1 MQSSGNGVEAAAA
14 PESPAPGKAP
24 GAAPARDGGAP
35 SLGEDGGEEGTP
47 GVAARAGLRSLVELH
62 QAGQRRIRCVNCHG
76 ALAALAIAHLCESLP
91 AKARP
96 LVAVVAD
103 EAQARA
109 LRKDLQFF
117 LGRGAGVEGDP
128 LGGEP
133 VLGLPDLD
141 ISPWADA
148 SPERSTVLK
157 RMGALF
163 RLSQR
168 DLLSGQVV
176 VASVRALA
184 RRVVPKKALSELV
197 DIIEAEEELDRDQT
211 IKRLARSGYS
221 RAPVC
226 EDPGT
231 YAVRGGVLDV
241 FVPLYRFPVRIEFFG
256 DLVESLRFYD
266 PATQRTLRKTSEIY
280 LHPVRE
286 TILTP
291 GHRLR
296 DRLLEELDYR
306 NEAANQQ
313 RFVDYFAGHPT
324 ISVPEV
330 LHELSTG
337 RVLCTELAYGAKWTD
352 VLEWSQEERNLTAET
367 LYRFAFGGI
376 YRLGVF
382 NGDPHPGNYLFRPG
396 GEVTFLDFGLCKV
409 FTPDEIAEFQRL
421 ITAMVLHQDPVEVR
435 RVWSEAGVLVDD
447 PKLSDELIHEYFSHF
462 FEMVLKDE
470 TMAITSE
477 YASDSLRRFFDLS
490 GPYGEVMKSVTLPS
504 FMVVI
509 QRINLGLYA
518 LFGELRA
525 VANWRRLAEEVWP
538 FVDRD
543 PTTPM
548 GEASRRWEIERGY
561 RSAE

>member
-1 MQSSGNGVEAAAA
+1 MMASGRSERTAELVKLSTVAGANYARKTVGSAFASDER
-14 PESPAPGKAP
+14 KAELQARYELQTAEQVAEVLGNMK
-24 GAAPARDGGAP
+24 GAVMKLGQMASYLDGGLP
-35 SLGEDGGEEGTP
+35 EP
-47 GVAARAGLRSLVELH
+47 VR
-62 QAGQRRIRCVNCHG
+62 Q
-76 ALAALAIAHLCESLP
+76 ALAQMQQDAPPMSYE
-91 AKARP
+91 
-96 LVAVVAD
+96 LVAGVV
-103 EAQARA
+103 RA
-109 LRKDLQFF
+109 
-117 LGRGAGVEGDP
+117 E

-133 VLGLPDLD
+133 DTVFASFEREPMASASIGQVHRAVTHDGRAVAVKVQYPGVDAAIRADLD
-141 ISPWADA
+141 NS
-148 SPERSTVLK
+148 
-157 RMGALF
+157 
-163 RLSQR
+163 
-168 DLLSGQVV
+168 DLLFGAMGMLFSG
-176 VASVRALA
+176 L
-184 RRVVPKKALSELV
+184 
-197 DIIEAEEELDRDQT
+197 
-211 IKRLARSGYS
+211 
-221 RAPVC
+221 
-226 EDPGT
+226 
-231 YAVRGGVLDV
+231 
-241 FVPLYRFPVRIEFFG
+241 
-256 DLVESLRFYD
+256 D
-266 PATQRTLRKTSEIY
+266 PAPLVAE
-280 LHPVRE
+280 
-286 TILTP
+286 
-291 GHRLR
+291 LR

-306 NEAANQQ
+306 NEAENQQ
-313 RFVDYFAGHPT
+313 RFVDYFGGHPT

-470 TMAITSE
+470 TMAVTSE

-538 FVDRD
+538 FVDRC

>member
-1 MQSSGNGVEAAAA
+1 MMASGRSERTAELVKLSTVAGANYARKTVGSAFASDER
-14 PESPAPGKAP
+14 KAELQARYELQTAEQVAEVLGNMK
-24 GAAPARDGGAP
+24 GAVMKLGQMASYLDGGLP
-35 SLGEDGGEEGTP
+35 EP
-47 GVAARAGLRSLVELH
+47 VR
-62 QAGQRRIRCVNCHG
+62 Q
-76 ALAALAIAHLCESLP
+76 ALAQMQQDAPPMSYE
-91 AKARP
+91 
-96 LVAVVAD
+96 LVAGVV
-103 EAQARA
+103 RA
-109 LRKDLQFF
+109 
-117 LGRGAGVEGDP
+117 E

-133 VLGLPDLD
+133 DTVFASFEREPMASASIGQVHRAVTHDGRAVAVKVQYPGVDAAIRADLD
-141 ISPWADA
+141 NS
-148 SPERSTVLK
+148 
-157 RMGALF
+157 
-163 RLSQR
+163 
-168 DLLSGQVV
+168 DLLFGAMGMLFSG
-176 VASVRALA
+176 L
-184 RRVVPKKALSELV
+184 
-197 DIIEAEEELDRDQT
+197 
-211 IKRLARSGYS
+211 
-221 RAPVC
+221 
-226 EDPGT
+226 
-231 YAVRGGVLDV
+231 
-241 FVPLYRFPVRIEFFG
+241 
-256 DLVESLRFYD
+256 D
-266 PATQRTLRKTSEIY
+266 PAPLVAE
-280 LHPVRE
+280 
-286 TILTP
+286 
-291 GHRLR
+291 LR

-306 NEAANQQ
+306 NEAENQQ
-313 RFVDYFAGHPT
+313 RFVDYFGGHPT

-470 TMAITSE
+470 TMAVTSE

-525 VANWRRLAEEVWP
+525 VANWRRLAEEAWP
-538 FVDRD
+538 FVDRC

>member
-1 MQSSGNGVEAAAA
+1 MMASGRSERTAELVKLSTVAGANYARKTVGSAFASDER
-14 PESPAPGKAP
+14 KAELQARYELQTAEQVAEVLGNMK
-24 GAAPARDGGAP
+24 GAVMKLGQMASYLDGGLP
-35 SLGEDGGEEGTP
+35 EP
-47 GVAARAGLRSLVELH
+47 VR
-62 QAGQRRIRCVNCHG
+62 Q
-76 ALAALAIAHLCESLP
+76 ALAQMQQDAPPMSYE
-91 AKARP
+91 
-96 LVAVVAD
+96 LVAGVV
-103 EAQARA
+103 RA
-109 LRKDLQFF
+109 
-117 LGRGAGVEGDP
+117 E

-133 VLGLPDLD
+133 DTVFASFEREPMASASIGQVHRAVTHDGRAVAVKVQYPGVDAAIRADLD
-141 ISPWADA
+141 NS
-148 SPERSTVLK
+148 
-157 RMGALF
+157 
-163 RLSQR
+163 
-168 DLLSGQVV
+168 DLLFGAMGMLFSG
-176 VASVRALA
+176 L
-184 RRVVPKKALSELV
+184 
-197 DIIEAEEELDRDQT
+197 
-211 IKRLARSGYS
+211 
-221 RAPVC
+221 
-226 EDPGT
+226 
-231 YAVRGGVLDV
+231 
-241 FVPLYRFPVRIEFFG
+241 
-256 DLVESLRFYD
+256 D
-266 PATQRTLRKTSEIY
+266 PAPLVAE
-280 LHPVRE
+280 
-286 TILTP
+286 
-291 GHRLR
+291 LR

-538 FVDRD
+538 FVDRY

>member
-1 MQSSGNGVEAAAA
+1 MMASGRSERTAELVKLSTVAGANYARKTVGSAFASDER
-14 PESPAPGKAP
+14 KAELQARYELQTAEQVAEVLGNMK
-24 GAAPARDGGAP
+24 GAVMKLGQMASYLDGGLP
-35 SLGEDGGEEGTP
+35 EP
-47 GVAARAGLRSLVELH
+47 VR
-62 QAGQRRIRCVNCHG
+62 Q
-76 ALAALAIAHLCESLP
+76 ALAQMQQDAPPMSYE
-91 AKARP
+91 
-96 LVAVVAD
+96 LVAGVV
-103 EAQARA
+103 RA
-109 LRKDLQFF
+109 
-117 LGRGAGVEGDP
+117 E

-133 VLGLPDLD
+133 DTVFASFEREPMASASIGQVHRAVTHDGRAVAVKVQYPGVDAAIRADLD
-141 ISPWADA
+141 NS
-148 SPERSTVLK
+148 
-157 RMGALF
+157 
-163 RLSQR
+163 
-168 DLLSGQVV
+168 DLLFGAMGMLFSG
-176 VASVRALA
+176 L
-184 RRVVPKKALSELV
+184 
-197 DIIEAEEELDRDQT
+197 
-211 IKRLARSGYS
+211 
-221 RAPVC
+221 
-226 EDPGT
+226 
-231 YAVRGGVLDV
+231 
-241 FVPLYRFPVRIEFFG
+241 
-256 DLVESLRFYD
+256 D
-266 PATQRTLRKTSEIY
+266 PAPLVAE
-280 LHPVRE
+280 
-286 TILTP
+286 
-291 GHRLR
+291 LR

-306 NEAANQQ
+306 NEAENQQ
-313 RFVDYFAGHPT
+313 RFVDYFGGHPT

-421 ITAMVLHQDPVEVR
+421 IPAMVLHQDPVEVR

-538 FVDRD
+538 FVDRY

>member
-1 MQSSGNGVEAAAA
+1 MMASGRSERTAELVKLSTVAGANYARKTVGSAFASDER
-14 PESPAPGKAP
+14 KAELQARYELQTAEQVAEVLGNMK
-24 GAAPARDGGAP
+24 GAVMKLGQMASYLDGGLP
-35 SLGEDGGEEGTP
+35 EP
-47 GVAARAGLRSLVELH
+47 VR
-62 QAGQRRIRCVNCHG
+62 Q
-76 ALAALAIAHLCESLP
+76 ALAQMQQDAPPMSYE
-91 AKARP
+91 
-96 LVAVVAD
+96 LVAGVV
-103 EAQARA
+103 RA
-109 LRKDLQFF
+109 
-117 LGRGAGVEGDP
+117 E

-133 VLGLPDLD
+133 DTVFASFEREPMASASIGQVHRAVTHDGRAVAVKVQYPGVDAAIRADLD
-141 ISPWADA
+141 NS
-148 SPERSTVLK
+148 
-157 RMGALF
+157 
-163 RLSQR
+163 
-168 DLLSGQVV
+168 DLLFGAMGMLFSG
-176 VASVRALA
+176 L
-184 RRVVPKKALSELV
+184 
-197 DIIEAEEELDRDQT
+197 
-211 IKRLARSGYS
+211 
-221 RAPVC
+221 
-226 EDPGT
+226 
-231 YAVRGGVLDV
+231 
-241 FVPLYRFPVRIEFFG
+241 
-256 DLVESLRFYD
+256 D
-266 PATQRTLRKTSEIY
+266 PAPLVAE
-280 LHPVRE
+280 
-286 TILTP
+286 
-291 GHRLR
+291 LR

-306 NEAANQQ
+306 NEAENQQ
-313 RFVDYFAGHPT
+313 RFVDYFGGHPT

-470 TMAITSE
+470 TMAVTSE

-490 GPYGEVMKSVTLPS
+490 GPYAEVMKSVTLPS

-538 FVDRD
+538 FVDRY

>member
-1 MQSSGNGVEAAAA
+1 MMASGRSERTAELVKLSTVAGANYARKTVGSAFASDER
-14 PESPAPGKAP
+14 KAELQARYELQTAEQVAEVLGNMK
-24 GAAPARDGGAP
+24 GAVMKLGQMASYLDGGLP
-35 SLGEDGGEEGTP
+35 EP
-47 GVAARAGLRSLVELH
+47 VR
-62 QAGQRRIRCVNCHG
+62 Q
-76 ALAALAIAHLCESLP
+76 ALAQMQQDAPPMSYE
-91 AKARP
+91 
-96 LVAVVAD
+96 LVAGVV
-103 EAQARA
+103 RA
-109 LRKDLQFF
+109 
-117 LGRGAGVEGDP
+117 E

-133 VLGLPDLD
+133 DTVFASFEREPMASASIGQVHRAVTHDGRAVAVKVQYPGVDAAIRADLD
-141 ISPWADA
+141 NS
-148 SPERSTVLK
+148 
-157 RMGALF
+157 
-163 RLSQR
+163 
-168 DLLSGQVV
+168 DLLFGAMGMLFSG
-176 VASVRALA
+176 L
-184 RRVVPKKALSELV
+184 
-197 DIIEAEEELDRDQT
+197 
-211 IKRLARSGYS
+211 
-221 RAPVC
+221 
-226 EDPGT
+226 
-231 YAVRGGVLDV
+231 
-241 FVPLYRFPVRIEFFG
+241 
-256 DLVESLRFYD
+256 D
-266 PATQRTLRKTSEIY
+266 PAPLVAE
-280 LHPVRE
+280 
-286 TILTP
+286 
-291 GHRLR
+291 LR

-306 NEAANQQ
+306 NEAENQQ
-313 RFVDYFAGHPT
+313 RFVDYFGGHPT

-421 ITAMVLHQDPVEVR
+421 ITAMVLRQDPVEVR

-447 PKLSDELIHEYFSHF
+447 PKLSDDLIHEYFSHF

-470 TMAITSE
+470 TMAVTSE

-490 GPYGEVMKSVTLPS
+490 GPYAEVMKSVTLPS

-538 FVDRD
+538 FVDRC

>member
-1 MQSSGNGVEAAAA
+1 MMASGRSERTAELVKLSTVAGANYARKTVGSAFASDER
-14 PESPAPGKAP
+14 KAELQARYELQTAEQVAEVLGNMK
-24 GAAPARDGGAP
+24 GAVMKLGQMASYLDGGLP
-35 SLGEDGGEEGTP
+35 EP
-47 GVAARAGLRSLVELH
+47 VR
-62 QAGQRRIRCVNCHG
+62 Q
-76 ALAALAIAHLCESLP
+76 ALAQMQQDAPPMSYE
-91 AKARP
+91 
-96 LVAVVAD
+96 LVAGVV
-103 EAQARA
+103 RA
-109 LRKDLQFF
+109 
-117 LGRGAGVEGDP
+117 E

-133 VLGLPDLD
+133 DTVFASFEREPMASASIGQVHRAVTHDGRAVAVKVQYPGVDAAIRADLD
-141 ISPWADA
+141 NS
-148 SPERSTVLK
+148 
-157 RMGALF
+157 
-163 RLSQR
+163 
-168 DLLSGQVV
+168 DLLFGAMGMLFSG
-176 VASVRALA
+176 L
-184 RRVVPKKALSELV
+184 
-197 DIIEAEEELDRDQT
+197 
-211 IKRLARSGYS
+211 
-221 RAPVC
+221 
-226 EDPGT
+226 
-231 YAVRGGVLDV
+231 
-241 FVPLYRFPVRIEFFG
+241 
-256 DLVESLRFYD
+256 D
-266 PATQRTLRKTSEIY
+266 PAPLVAE
-280 LHPVRE
+280 
-286 TILTP
+286 
-291 GHRLR
+291 LR

-306 NEAANQQ
+306 NEAENQQ
-313 RFVDYFAGHPT
+313 RFVDYFGGHPT

-435 RVWSEAGVLVDD
+435 RVWSEAGVLVDN

-538 FVDRD
+538 FVDRY

>member
-1 MQSSGNGVEAAAA
+1 MMASGRSERTAELVKLSTVAGANYARKTVGSAFASDER
-14 PESPAPGKAP
+14 KAELQARYELQTAEQVAEVLGNMK
-24 GAAPARDGGAP
+24 GAVMKLGQMASYLDGGLP
-35 SLGEDGGEEGTP
+35 EP
-47 GVAARAGLRSLVELH
+47 VR
-62 QAGQRRIRCVNCHG
+62 Q
-76 ALAALAIAHLCESLP
+76 ALAQMQQDAPPMSYE
-91 AKARP
+91 
-96 LVAVVAD
+96 LVAGVV
-103 EAQARA
+103 RA
-109 LRKDLQFF
+109 
-117 LGRGAGVEGDP
+117 E

-133 VLGLPDLD
+133 DTVFASFEREPMASASIGQVHRAVTHDGRAVAVKVQYPGVDAAIRADLD
-141 ISPWADA
+141 NS
-148 SPERSTVLK
+148 
-157 RMGALF
+157 
-163 RLSQR
+163 
-168 DLLSGQVV
+168 DLLLGAMGMLFSG
-176 VASVRALA
+176 L
-184 RRVVPKKALSELV
+184 
-197 DIIEAEEELDRDQT
+197 
-211 IKRLARSGYS
+211 
-221 RAPVC
+221 
-226 EDPGT
+226 
-231 YAVRGGVLDV
+231 
-241 FVPLYRFPVRIEFFG
+241 
-256 DLVESLRFYD
+256 D
-266 PATQRTLRKTSEIY
+266 PAHLVAE
-280 LHPVRE
+280 
-286 TILTP
+286 
-291 GHRLR
+291 LR

-538 FVDRD
+538 FVDRC

>member
-1 MQSSGNGVEAAAA
+1 MMASGRSERTAELVKLSTVAGANYARKTVGSAFASDER
-14 PESPAPGKAP
+14 KAELQARYELQTAEQVAEVLGNMK
-24 GAAPARDGGAP
+24 GAVMKLGQMASYLDGGLP
-35 SLGEDGGEEGTP
+35 EP
-47 GVAARAGLRSLVELH
+47 VR
-62 QAGQRRIRCVNCHG
+62 Q
-76 ALAALAIAHLCESLP
+76 ALAQMQQDAPPMSYE
-91 AKARP
+91 
-96 LVAVVAD
+96 LVAGVV
-103 EAQARA
+103 RA
-109 LRKDLQFF
+109 
-117 LGRGAGVEGDP
+117 E

-133 VLGLPDLD
+133 DTVFASFEREPMASASIGQVHRAVTHDGRAVAVKVQYPGVDAAIRADLD
-141 ISPWADA
+141 NS
-148 SPERSTVLK
+148 
-157 RMGALF
+157 
-163 RLSQR
+163 
-168 DLLSGQVV
+168 DLLFGAMGMLFSG
-176 VASVRALA
+176 L
-184 RRVVPKKALSELV
+184 
-197 DIIEAEEELDRDQT
+197 
-211 IKRLARSGYS
+211 
-221 RAPVC
+221 
-226 EDPGT
+226 
-231 YAVRGGVLDV
+231 
-241 FVPLYRFPVRIEFFG
+241 
-256 DLVESLRFYD
+256 D
-266 PATQRTLRKTSEIY
+266 PAPLVAE
-280 LHPVRE
+280 
-286 TILTP
+286 
-291 GHRLR
+291 LR

-306 NEAANQQ
+306 NEAENQQ
-313 RFVDYFAGHPT
+313 RFVDYFGGHPT

>member
-1 MQSSGNGVEAAAA
+1 MMASGRSERTAELVKLSTVAGANYARKTVGSAFASDER
-14 PESPAPGKAP
+14 KAELQARYELQTAEQVAEVLGNMK
-24 GAAPARDGGAP
+24 GAVMKLGQMASYLDGGLP
-35 SLGEDGGEEGTP
+35 EP
-47 GVAARAGLRSLVELH
+47 VR
-62 QAGQRRIRCVNCHG
+62 Q
-76 ALAALAIAHLCESLP
+76 ALAQMQQDAPPMSYE
-91 AKARP
+91 
-96 LVAVVAD
+96 LVAGVV
-103 EAQARA
+103 RA
-109 LRKDLQFF
+109 
-117 LGRGAGVEGDP
+117 E

-133 VLGLPDLD
+133 DTVFASFEREPMASASIGQVHRAVTHDGRAVAVKVQYPGVDAAIRADLD
-141 ISPWADA
+141 NS
-148 SPERSTVLK
+148 
-157 RMGALF
+157 
-163 RLSQR
+163 
-168 DLLSGQVV
+168 DLLFGAMGMLFSG
-176 VASVRALA
+176 L
-184 RRVVPKKALSELV
+184 
-197 DIIEAEEELDRDQT
+197 
-211 IKRLARSGYS
+211 
-221 RAPVC
+221 
-226 EDPGT
+226 
-231 YAVRGGVLDV
+231 
-241 FVPLYRFPVRIEFFG
+241 
-256 DLVESLRFYD
+256 D
-266 PATQRTLRKTSEIY
+266 PAPLVAE
-280 LHPVRE
+280 
-286 TILTP
+286 
-291 GHRLR
+291 LR

-306 NEAANQQ
+306 NEAENQQ
-313 RFVDYFAGHPT
+313 RFVDYFGGHPT

-538 FVDRD
+538 FVDRC

>member
-1 MQSSGNGVEAAAA
+1 MMASGRSERTAELVKLSTVAGANYARKTVGSAFASDER
-14 PESPAPGKAP
+14 KAELQARYELQTAEQVAEVLGNMK
-24 GAAPARDGGAP
+24 GAVMKLGQMASYLDGGLP
-35 SLGEDGGEEGTP
+35 EP
-47 GVAARAGLRSLVELH
+47 VR
-62 QAGQRRIRCVNCHG
+62 Q
-76 ALAALAIAHLCESLP
+76 ALAQMQQDAPPMSYE
-91 AKARP
+91 
-96 LVAVVAD
+96 LVAGVV
-103 EAQARA
+103 RA
-109 LRKDLQFF
+109 
-117 LGRGAGVEGDP
+117 E

-133 VLGLPDLD
+133 DTVFASFEREPMASASIGQVHRAVTHDGRAVAVKVQYPGVDAAIRADLD
-141 ISPWADA
+141 NS
-148 SPERSTVLK
+148 
-157 RMGALF
+157 
-163 RLSQR
+163 
-168 DLLSGQVV
+168 DLLFGAMGMLFSG
-176 VASVRALA
+176 L
-184 RRVVPKKALSELV
+184 
-197 DIIEAEEELDRDQT
+197 
-211 IKRLARSGYS
+211 
-221 RAPVC
+221 
-226 EDPGT
+226 
-231 YAVRGGVLDV
+231 
-241 FVPLYRFPVRIEFFG
+241 
-256 DLVESLRFYD
+256 D
-266 PATQRTLRKTSEIY
+266 PAPLVAE
-280 LHPVRE
+280 
-286 TILTP
+286 
-291 GHRLR
+291 LR

-306 NEAANQQ
+306 NEAENQQ
-313 RFVDYFAGHPT
+313 RFVDYFGGHPT

-538 FVDRD
+538 FVDRY

>member
-1 MQSSGNGVEAAAA
+1 MMASGRSERTAELVKLSTVAGANYARKTVGSAFASDER
-14 PESPAPGKAP
+14 KAELQARYELQTAEQVAEVLGNMK
-24 GAAPARDGGAP
+24 GAVMKLGQMASYLDGGLP
-35 SLGEDGGEEGTP
+35 EP
-47 GVAARAGLRSLVELH
+47 VR
-62 QAGQRRIRCVNCHG
+62 Q
-76 ALAALAIAHLCESLP
+76 ALAQMQQDAPPMSYE
-91 AKARP
+91 
-96 LVAVVAD
+96 LVAGVV
-103 EAQARA
+103 RA
-109 LRKDLQFF
+109 
-117 LGRGAGVEGDP
+117 E

-133 VLGLPDLD
+133 DTVFASFEREPMASASIGQVHRAVTHDGRAVAVKVQYPGVDAAIRADLD
-141 ISPWADA
+141 NS
-148 SPERSTVLK
+148 
-157 RMGALF
+157 
-163 RLSQR
+163 
-168 DLLSGQVV
+168 DLLFGAMGMLFSG
-176 VASVRALA
+176 L
-184 RRVVPKKALSELV
+184 
-197 DIIEAEEELDRDQT
+197 
-211 IKRLARSGYS
+211 
-221 RAPVC
+221 
-226 EDPGT
+226 
-231 YAVRGGVLDV
+231 
-241 FVPLYRFPVRIEFFG
+241 
-256 DLVESLRFYD
+256 D
-266 PATQRTLRKTSEIY
+266 PAPLVAE
-280 LHPVRE
+280 
-286 TILTP
+286 
-291 GHRLR
+291 LR

-306 NEAANQQ
+306 NEAENQQ
-313 RFVDYFAGHPT
+313 RFVDYFGGHPT

-470 TMAITSE
+470 TMAVTSE

-490 GPYGEVMKSVTLPS
+490 GPYAEVMKSVTLPS

-538 FVDRD
+538 FVDRC

>member
-1 MQSSGNGVEAAAA
+1 MMASGRSERTAELVKLSTVAGANYARKTVGSAFASDER
-14 PESPAPGKAP
+14 KAELQARYELQTAEQVAEVLGNMK
-24 GAAPARDGGAP
+24 GAVMKLGQMASYLDGGLP
-35 SLGEDGGEEGTP
+35 EP
-47 GVAARAGLRSLVELH
+47 VR
-62 QAGQRRIRCVNCHG
+62 Q
-76 ALAALAIAHLCESLP
+76 ALAQMQQDAPPMSYE
-91 AKARP
+91 
-96 LVAVVAD
+96 LVAGVVVA
-103 EAQARA
+103 E
-109 LRKDLQFF
+109 
-117 LGRGAGVEGDP
+117 

-133 VLGLPDLD
+133 DTVFASFEREPMASASIGQVHRAVTHDGRAVAVKVQYPGVDAAIRADLD
-141 ISPWADA
+141 NS
-148 SPERSTVLK
+148 
-157 RMGALF
+157 
-163 RLSQR
+163 
-168 DLLSGQVV
+168 DLLFGAMGMLFSG
-176 VASVRALA
+176 L
-184 RRVVPKKALSELV
+184 
-197 DIIEAEEELDRDQT
+197 
-211 IKRLARSGYS
+211 
-221 RAPVC
+221 
-226 EDPGT
+226 
-231 YAVRGGVLDV
+231 
-241 FVPLYRFPVRIEFFG
+241 
-256 DLVESLRFYD
+256 D
-266 PATQRTLRKTSEIY
+266 PAPLVAE
-280 LHPVRE
+280 
-286 TILTP
+286 
-291 GHRLR
+291 LR

-306 NEAANQQ
+306 NEAENQQ
-313 RFVDYFAGHPT
+313 RFVDYFGGHPT

-470 TMAITSE
+470 TMAVTSE

-538 FVDRD
+538 FVDRC

>member
-1 MQSSGNGVEAAAA
+1 MMASGRSERTAELVKLSTVAGANYARKTVGSAFASDER
-14 PESPAPGKAP
+14 KAELQARYELQTAEQVAEVLGNMK
-24 GAAPARDGGAP
+24 GAVMKLGQMASYLDGGLP
-35 SLGEDGGEEGTP
+35 EP
-47 GVAARAGLRSLVELH
+47 VR
-62 QAGQRRIRCVNCHG
+62 Q
-76 ALAALAIAHLCESLP
+76 ALAQMQQDAPPMSYE
-91 AKARP
+91 
-96 LVAVVAD
+96 LVAGVV
-103 EAQARA
+103 RA
-109 LRKDLQFF
+109 
-117 LGRGAGVEGDP
+117 E

-133 VLGLPDLD
+133 DTVFASFEREPMASASIGQVHRAVTHDGRAVAVKVQYPGVDAAIRADLD
-141 ISPWADA
+141 NS
-148 SPERSTVLK
+148 
-157 RMGALF
+157 
-163 RLSQR
+163 
-168 DLLSGQVV
+168 DLLFGAMGMLFSG
-176 VASVRALA
+176 L
-184 RRVVPKKALSELV
+184 
-197 DIIEAEEELDRDQT
+197 
-211 IKRLARSGYS
+211 
-221 RAPVC
+221 
-226 EDPGT
+226 
-231 YAVRGGVLDV
+231 
-241 FVPLYRFPVRIEFFG
+241 
-256 DLVESLRFYD
+256 D
-266 PATQRTLRKTSEIY
+266 PAPLVAE
-280 LHPVRE
+280 
-286 TILTP
+286 
-291 GHRLR
+291 LR

-306 NEAANQQ
+306 NEAENQQ
-313 RFVDYFAGHPT
+313 RFVDYFGGHPT

-447 PKLSDELIHEYFSHF
+447 PKLSDDLIHEYFSHF

-470 TMAITSE
+470 TMAVTSE

-490 GPYGEVMKSVTLPS
+490 GPYAEVMKSVTLPS

-538 FVDRD
+538 FVDRY

>member
-1 MQSSGNGVEAAAA
+1 MSRRRRA
-14 PESPAPGKAP
+14 
-24 GAAPARDGGAP
+24 GAASMMASGRSERTAELVKLSTVAGANYARKTVGSAFASDERKAELQARYELQTAEQVAEVLGNMKGAVMKLGQMASYLDGGLP
-35 SLGEDGGEEGTP
+35 EP
-47 GVAARAGLRSLVELH
+47 VR
-62 QAGQRRIRCVNCHG
+62 Q
-76 ALAALAIAHLCESLP
+76 ALAQMQQDAPPMSYE
-91 AKARP
+91 
-96 LVAVVAD
+96 LVAGVV
-103 EAQARA
+103 RA
-109 LRKDLQFF
+109 
-117 LGRGAGVEGDP
+117 E

-133 VLGLPDLD
+133 DTVFASFEREPMASASIGQVHRAVTHDGRAVAVKVQYPGVDAAIRADLD
-141 ISPWADA
+141 NS
-148 SPERSTVLK
+148 
-157 RMGALF
+157 
-163 RLSQR
+163 
-168 DLLSGQVV
+168 DLLFGAMGMLFSG
-176 VASVRALA
+176 L
-184 RRVVPKKALSELV
+184 
-197 DIIEAEEELDRDQT
+197 
-211 IKRLARSGYS
+211 
-221 RAPVC
+221 
-226 EDPGT
+226 
-231 YAVRGGVLDV
+231 
-241 FVPLYRFPVRIEFFG
+241 
-256 DLVESLRFYD
+256 D
-266 PATQRTLRKTSEIY
+266 PAPLVAE
-280 LHPVRE
+280 
-286 TILTP
+286 
-291 GHRLR
+291 LR

>member
-1 MQSSGNGVEAAAA
+1 MMASGRSERTAELVKLSTVAGANYARKTVGSAFASDER
-14 PESPAPGKAP
+14 KAELQARYELQTAEQVAEVLGNMK
-24 GAAPARDGGAP
+24 GAVMKLGQMASYLDGGLP
-35 SLGEDGGEEGTP
+35 EP
-47 GVAARAGLRSLVELH
+47 VR
-62 QAGQRRIRCVNCHG
+62 Q
-76 ALAALAIAHLCESLP
+76 ALAQMQQDAPPMSYE
-91 AKARP
+91 
-96 LVAVVAD
+96 LVAGVV
-103 EAQARA
+103 RA
-109 LRKDLQFF
+109 
-117 LGRGAGVEGDP
+117 E

-133 VLGLPDLD
+133 DTVFASFEREPMASASIGQVHRAVTHDGRAVAVKVQYPGVDAAIRADLD
-141 ISPWADA
+141 NS
-148 SPERSTVLK
+148 
-157 RMGALF
+157 
-163 RLSQR
+163 
-168 DLLSGQVV
+168 DLLFGAMGMLFSG
-176 VASVRALA
+176 L
-184 RRVVPKKALSELV
+184 
-197 DIIEAEEELDRDQT
+197 
-211 IKRLARSGYS
+211 
-221 RAPVC
+221 
-226 EDPGT
+226 
-231 YAVRGGVLDV
+231 
-241 FVPLYRFPVRIEFFG
+241 
-256 DLVESLRFYD
+256 D
-266 PATQRTLRKTSEIY
+266 PAPLVAE
-280 LHPVRE
+280 
-286 TILTP
+286 
-291 GHRLR
+291 LR

-306 NEAANQQ
+306 NEAENQQ
-313 RFVDYFAGHPT
+313 RFVDYFGGHPT

-447 PKLSDELIHEYFSHF
+447 PKLSDDLIHEYFSHF

-490 GPYGEVMKSVTLPS
+490 GPYAEVMKSVTLPS

-538 FVDRD
+538 FVDRY

>member
-1 MQSSGNGVEAAAA
+1 MMASGRSERTAELVKLSTVAGANYARKTVGSAFASDER
-14 PESPAPGKAP
+14 KAELQARYELQTAEQVAEVLGNMK
-24 GAAPARDGGAP
+24 GAVMKLGQMASYLDGGLP
-35 SLGEDGGEEGTP
+35 EP
-47 GVAARAGLRSLVELH
+47 VR
-62 QAGQRRIRCVNCHG
+62 Q
-76 ALAALAIAHLCESLP
+76 ALAQMQQDAPPMSYE
-91 AKARP
+91 
-96 LVAVVAD
+96 LVAGVV
-103 EAQARA
+103 RA
-109 LRKDLQFF
+109 
-117 LGRGAGVEGDP
+117 E

-133 VLGLPDLD
+133 DTVFASFEREPMASASIGQVHRAVTHDGRAVAVKVQYPGVDAAIRADLD
-141 ISPWADA
+141 NS
-148 SPERSTVLK
+148 
-157 RMGALF
+157 
-163 RLSQR
+163 
-168 DLLSGQVV
+168 DLLFGAMGMLFSG
-176 VASVRALA
+176 L
-184 RRVVPKKALSELV
+184 
-197 DIIEAEEELDRDQT
+197 
-211 IKRLARSGYS
+211 
-221 RAPVC
+221 
-226 EDPGT
+226 
-231 YAVRGGVLDV
+231 
-241 FVPLYRFPVRIEFFG
+241 
-256 DLVESLRFYD
+256 D
-266 PATQRTLRKTSEIY
+266 PAPLVAE
-280 LHPVRE
+280 
-286 TILTP
+286 
-291 GHRLR
+291 LR

-306 NEAANQQ
+306 NEAENQQ
-313 RFVDYFAGHPT
+313 RFVDYFGGHPT

-447 PKLSDELIHEYFSHF
+447 PKLSDDLIHEYFSHF

-470 TMAITSE
+470 TMAVTSE

-538 FVDRD
+538 FVDRC

>member
-1 MQSSGNGVEAAAA
+1 MMASGRSERTAELVKLSTVAGANYARKTVGSAFASDER
-14 PESPAPGKAP
+14 KAELQARYELQTAEQVAEVLGNMK
-24 GAAPARDGGAP
+24 GAVMKLGQMASYLDGGLP
-35 SLGEDGGEEGTP
+35 EP
-47 GVAARAGLRSLVELH
+47 VR
-62 QAGQRRIRCVNCHG
+62 Q
-76 ALAALAIAHLCESLP
+76 ALAQMQQDAPPMSYE
-91 AKARP
+91 
-96 LVAVVAD
+96 LVAGVV
-103 EAQARA
+103 RA
-109 LRKDLQFF
+109 
-117 LGRGAGVEGDP
+117 E

-133 VLGLPDLD
+133 DTVFASFEREPMASASIGQVHRAVTHDGRAVAVKVQYPGVDAAIRADLD
-141 ISPWADA
+141 NS
-148 SPERSTVLK
+148 
-157 RMGALF
+157 
-163 RLSQR
+163 
-168 DLLSGQVV
+168 DLLFGAMGMLFSG
-176 VASVRALA
+176 L
-184 RRVVPKKALSELV
+184 
-197 DIIEAEEELDRDQT
+197 
-211 IKRLARSGYS
+211 
-221 RAPVC
+221 
-226 EDPGT
+226 
-231 YAVRGGVLDV
+231 
-241 FVPLYRFPVRIEFFG
+241 
-256 DLVESLRFYD
+256 D
-266 PATQRTLRKTSEIY
+266 PAPLVAE
-280 LHPVRE
+280 
-286 TILTP
+286 
-291 GHRLR
+291 LR

-306 NEAANQQ
+306 NEAENQQ
-313 RFVDYFAGHPT
+313 RFVDYFGGHPT

-447 PKLSDELIHEYFSHF
+447 PKLSDDLIHEYFSHF

-538 FVDRD
+538 FVDRC

>member
-1 MQSSGNGVEAAAA
+1 MMASGRSERTAELVKLSTVAGANYARKTVGSAFASDER
-14 PESPAPGKAP
+14 KAELQARYELQTAEQVAEVLGNMK
-24 GAAPARDGGAP
+24 GAVMKLGQMASYLDGGLP
-35 SLGEDGGEEGTP
+35 EP
-47 GVAARAGLRSLVELH
+47 VR
-62 QAGQRRIRCVNCHG
+62 Q
-76 ALAALAIAHLCESLP
+76 ALAQMQQDAPPMSYE
-91 AKARP
+91 
-96 LVAVVAD
+96 LVAGVV
-103 EAQARA
+103 RA
-109 LRKDLQFF
+109 
-117 LGRGAGVEGDP
+117 E

-133 VLGLPDLD
+133 DTVFASFEREPMASASIGQVHRAVTHDGRAVAVKVQYPGVDAAIRADLD
-141 ISPWADA
+141 NS
-148 SPERSTVLK
+148 
-157 RMGALF
+157 
-163 RLSQR
+163 
-168 DLLSGQVV
+168 DLLFGAMGMLFSG
-176 VASVRALA
+176 L
-184 RRVVPKKALSELV
+184 
-197 DIIEAEEELDRDQT
+197 
-211 IKRLARSGYS
+211 
-221 RAPVC
+221 
-226 EDPGT
+226 
-231 YAVRGGVLDV
+231 
-241 FVPLYRFPVRIEFFG
+241 
-256 DLVESLRFYD
+256 D
-266 PATQRTLRKTSEIY
+266 PAPLVAE
-280 LHPVRE
+280 
-286 TILTP
+286 
-291 GHRLR
+291 LR

-306 NEAANQQ
+306 NEAENQQ
-313 RFVDYFAGHPT
+313 RFVDYFGGHPT

-435 RVWSEAGVLVDD
+435 RVWSEAGVLVDN

-538 FVDRD
+538 FVDRC

>member
-1 MQSSGNGVEAAAA
+1 MMASGRSERTAELVKLSTVAGANYARKTVGSAFASDER
-14 PESPAPGKAP
+14 KAELQARYELQTAEQVAEVLGNMK
-24 GAAPARDGGAP
+24 GAVMKLGQMASYLDGGLP
-35 SLGEDGGEEGTP
+35 EP
-47 GVAARAGLRSLVELH
+47 VR
-62 QAGQRRIRCVNCHG
+62 Q
-76 ALAALAIAHLCESLP
+76 ALAQMQQDAPPMSYE
-91 AKARP
+91 
-96 LVAVVAD
+96 LVAGVV
-103 EAQARA
+103 RA
-109 LRKDLQFF
+109 
-117 LGRGAGVEGDP
+117 E

-133 VLGLPDLD
+133 DTVFASFEREPMASASIGQVHRAVTHDGRAVAVKVQYPGVDAAIRADLD
-141 ISPWADA
+141 NS
-148 SPERSTVLK
+148 
-157 RMGALF
+157 
-163 RLSQR
+163 
-168 DLLSGQVV
+168 DLLFGAMGMLFSG
-176 VASVRALA
+176 L
-184 RRVVPKKALSELV
+184 
-197 DIIEAEEELDRDQT
+197 
-211 IKRLARSGYS
+211 
-221 RAPVC
+221 
-226 EDPGT
+226 
-231 YAVRGGVLDV
+231 
-241 FVPLYRFPVRIEFFG
+241 
-256 DLVESLRFYD
+256 D
-266 PATQRTLRKTSEIY
+266 PAPLVAE
-280 LHPVRE
+280 
-286 TILTP
+286 
-291 GHRLR
+291 LR

-352 VLEWSQEERNLTAET
+352 VLEWSQEERDLTAET

-538 FVDRD
+538 FVDRS

>member
-1 MQSSGNGVEAAAA
+1 MMASGRSERTAELVKLSTVAGANYARKTVGSAFASDER
-14 PESPAPGKAP
+14 KAELQARYELQTAEQVAEVLGNMK
-24 GAAPARDGGAP
+24 GAVMKLGQMASYLDGGLP
-35 SLGEDGGEEGTP
+35 EP
-47 GVAARAGLRSLVELH
+47 VR
-62 QAGQRRIRCVNCHG
+62 Q
-76 ALAALAIAHLCESLP
+76 ALAQMQQDAPPMSYE
-91 AKARP
+91 
-96 LVAVVAD
+96 LVAGVV
-103 EAQARA
+103 RA
-109 LRKDLQFF
+109 
-117 LGRGAGVEGDP
+117 E

-133 VLGLPDLD
+133 DTVFASFEREPMASASIGQVHRAVTHDGRAVAVKVQYPGVDAAIRADLD
-141 ISPWADA
+141 NS
-148 SPERSTVLK
+148 
-157 RMGALF
+157 
-163 RLSQR
+163 
-168 DLLSGQVV
+168 DLLFGAMGMLFSG
-176 VASVRALA
+176 L
-184 RRVVPKKALSELV
+184 
-197 DIIEAEEELDRDQT
+197 
-211 IKRLARSGYS
+211 
-221 RAPVC
+221 
-226 EDPGT
+226 
-231 YAVRGGVLDV
+231 
-241 FVPLYRFPVRIEFFG
+241 
-256 DLVESLRFYD
+256 D
-266 PATQRTLRKTSEIY
+266 PAPLVAE
-280 LHPVRE
+280 
-286 TILTP
+286 
-291 GHRLR
+291 LR

-306 NEAANQQ
+306 NEAENQQ
-313 RFVDYFAGHPT
+313 RFVDYFGGHPT

-470 TMAITSE
+470 TMAVTSE

-538 FVDRD
+538 FVDRY

>member
-1 MQSSGNGVEAAAA
+1 MMASGRSERTAELVKLSTVAGANYARKTVGSAFASDER
-14 PESPAPGKAP
+14 KAELQARYELQTAEQVAEVLGNMK
-24 GAAPARDGGAP
+24 GAVMKLGQMASYLDGGLP
-35 SLGEDGGEEGTP
+35 EP
-47 GVAARAGLRSLVELH
+47 VR
-62 QAGQRRIRCVNCHG
+62 Q
-76 ALAALAIAHLCESLP
+76 ALAQMQQDAPPMSYE
-91 AKARP
+91 
-96 LVAVVAD
+96 LVAGVV
-103 EAQARA
+103 RA
-109 LRKDLQFF
+109 
-117 LGRGAGVEGDP
+117 E

-133 VLGLPDLD
+133 DTVFASFEREPMASASIGQVHRAVTHDGRAVAVKVQYPGVDAAIRADLD
-141 ISPWADA
+141 NS
-148 SPERSTVLK
+148 
-157 RMGALF
+157 
-163 RLSQR
+163 
-168 DLLSGQVV
+168 DLLFGAMGMLFSG
-176 VASVRALA
+176 L
-184 RRVVPKKALSELV
+184 
-197 DIIEAEEELDRDQT
+197 
-211 IKRLARSGYS
+211 
-221 RAPVC
+221 
-226 EDPGT
+226 
-231 YAVRGGVLDV
+231 
-241 FVPLYRFPVRIEFFG
+241 
-256 DLVESLRFYD
+256 D
-266 PATQRTLRKTSEIY
+266 PAPLVAE
-280 LHPVRE
+280 
-286 TILTP
+286 
-291 GHRLR
+291 LR

-306 NEAANQQ
+306 NEAENQQ
-313 RFVDYFAGHPT
+313 RFVDYFGGHPT

-382 NGDPHPGNYLFRPG
+382 NGDPHPGNYLFRPC

-538 FVDRD
+538 FVDRY